1 MSLLGSAA
9 LSLTGGLRLL
19 AVPALLIGV
28 VHAGH
33 QLVKAR
39 ADAAA
44 AREETAVNRGRNQ
57 CLSEVQLAQARAE
70 LIQERRKTEQA
81 RAEAI
86 VAANTAKEVGDKV
99 NDLEAKLREAEAAAP
114 GSNPGC
120 LSDSMRQRLWGAVG
134 GPASGT
140 AGGGQR

>member
-19 AVPALLIGV
+19 AVPALLVGV
-28 VHAGH
+28 VTAGH

-44 AREETAVNRGRNQ
+44 AREEAAVNRGRNQ
-57 CLSEVQLAQARAE
+57 CLSEIQLAQARAE
-70 LIQERRKTEQA
+70 LIEEKRKGEQA
-81 RAEAI
+81 RAEA
-86 VAANTAKEVGDKV
+86 VSAQSLAREVGDKV
-99 NDLEAKLREAEAAAP
+99 NDLEEQLRTAQAAAP

-120 LSDSMRQRLWGAVG
+120 LSDGMRQRLWGTAG
-134 GPASGT
+134 GPTGSA